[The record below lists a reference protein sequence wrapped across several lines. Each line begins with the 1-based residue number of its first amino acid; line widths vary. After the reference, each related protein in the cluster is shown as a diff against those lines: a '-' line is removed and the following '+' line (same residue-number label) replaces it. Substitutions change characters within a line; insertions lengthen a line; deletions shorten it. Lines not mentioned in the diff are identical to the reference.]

1 MSSLHSPSPPGSR
14 PRDTLPDTPPDG
26 RPGALPDDGWALLFP
41 GTGAAG
47 APAVRALAGSGRA
60 ARRIVA
66 DVLDAVQE
74 GLPRRWPSLRRVL
87 LDDPASYR
95 AAAATPGV
103 PQLSDYAT
111 SVAVER
117 VLRAGGAAPA
127 FAVGQSFGEIA
138 ALVCAG
144 AFTVTD
150 GARLA
155 VGAVRVL
162 ARHGHGGGMALLQ
175 AAPPSAETLIGR
187 AGAAG
192 QVVVACV
199 NAPELTVVAGPEE
212 SLERVLDA
220 ARRQGVRAGRLA
232 VPYLSHHPAMAAAGE
247 EWYAMI
253 RDVPRRPLELPV
265 YSPVRGRAYSD
276 GDDLHR
282 AMADCMARPLRLPP
296 VLRAVRDAG
305 ATVFVEAAPGDTLC
319 QCVRLTLPR
328 ARTWAPL
335 HERSHR
341 RRPARATSPAASP
354 ATPASQTSPSSPG
367 SSGGG
372 AARVSP
378 SDGIAA
384 RPATG
389 PASPAAPAGAPAG
402 GFGSRAGVRAA
413 QSADSPSDA

>member
-47 APAVRALAGSGRA
+47 APAVWALAGSGRA

-117 VLRAGGAAPA
+117 VLRAGGVAPA

-144 AFTVTD
+144 AFSVTD

-187 AGAAG
+187 AHLAR
-192 QVVVACV
+192 
-199 NAPELTVVAGPEE
+199 
-212 SLERVLDA
+212 SLERASRERLAARVRAARRDGADAFTAWNDNLALAARTATACADRVLLEIAAEACASDPAVAPLLRLYALRWAERRAGALLNKGVAAAGLLDRVEELRRRVCDEVMPRAAEYAQALDLPAEITAPASFVLDA
-220 ARRQGVRAGRLA
+220 
-232 VPYLSHHPAMAAAGE
+232 
-247 EWYAMI
+247 
-253 RDVPRRPLELPV
+253 
-265 YSPVRGRAYSD
+265 
-276 GDDLHR
+276 
-282 AMADCMARPLRLPP
+282 
-296 VLRAVRDAG
+296 
-305 ATVFVEAAPGDTLC
+305 
-319 QCVRLTLPR
+319 
-328 ARTWAPL
+328 
-335 HERSHR
+335 
-341 RRPARATSPAASP
+341 
-354 ATPASQTSPSSPG
+354 
-367 SSGGG
+367 
-372 AARVSP
+372 
-378 SDGIAA
+378 
-384 RPATG
+384 
-389 PASPAAPAGAPAG
+389 
-402 GFGSRAGVRAA
+402 
-413 QSADSPSDA
+413 